1 MQVQTHFLSWVSIW
15 GPQWL
20 QEQTGAR
27 AASAPQ
33 SPPRR
38 AGQRRYNT
46 QRQAGWSGCWT
57 VGGVESLQGL
67 LLLGALQGL
76 HPGYQMAL
84 PRWSLREELTPVKGS
99 SQGRAPGDG
108 GDARQG

>member
-1 MQVQTHFLSWVSIW
+1 MQVQTRFLSCVSNW

-33 SPPRR
+33 SPPLR
-38 AGQRRYNT
+38 AG

-57 VGGVESLQGL
+57 VGGVELLLGGL

-99 SQGRAPGDG
+99 SQGRAPGGG

>member
-1 MQVQTHFLSWVSIW
+1 MQVQTRFLSCVSNW
-15 GPQWL
+15 GPPWL

-33 SPPRR
+33 SPLLH
-38 AGQRRYNT
+38 AG
-46 QRQAGWSGCWT
+46 QRQAGRSDCWA
-57 VGGVESLQGL
+57 VGGLESLQGL

-76 HPGYQMAL
+76 HPGHQMAL

-99 SQGRAPGDG
+99 SQGRALG
-108 GDARQG
+108 GGGGARQG